1 MLHLFLMLNG
11 MTRRASAGSQ
21 KKKRGTHGKGSERKV
36 YHKFMELPSQN
47 SLEKLQ
53 SPYFLLSWSL

>member
-1 MLHLFLMLNG
+1 MLNG